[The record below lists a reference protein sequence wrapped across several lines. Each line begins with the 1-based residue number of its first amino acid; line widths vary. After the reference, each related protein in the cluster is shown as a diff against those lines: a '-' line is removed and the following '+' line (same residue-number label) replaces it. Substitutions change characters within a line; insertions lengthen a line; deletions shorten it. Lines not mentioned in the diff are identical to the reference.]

1 MFGSIGYQEVLVIGV
16 VAILLFGKRLPE
28 VARTWGNSYRDLRR
42 SLNEIKTSFSVD
54 GYDAPKSRRPS
65 IEYDDRVSDSGPRFI
80 PPADDSDLS
89 AEQGNRTPPA
99 DDSSDA
105 R

>member
-1 MFGSIGYQEVLVIGV
+1 MFSGIGYQEVLLIGV

-42 SLNEIKTSFSVD
+42 SLNEIKSSFTMD
-54 GYDAPKSRRPS
+54 GTDSPKPRRAA
-65 IEYDDRVSDSGPRFI
+65 IDYDDRISESAPRFV
-80 PPADDSDLS
+80 PPADDQD
-89 AEQGNRTPPA
+89 RPPQPA
-99 DDSSDA
+99 NGSPKPDGKIDP